1 MAGSK
6 QSTVRLDRDGR
17 LATIWLSCPDGAHTI
32 GEDFPEQL
40 GAALDEVA
48 GDREVRA
55 SLLCGDS
62 KVFCAGA
69 DLNLAERLREPEFG
83 RRWLETQH
91 AALLRLARLR
101 MPVVAAVD
109 RAAFGAG
116 FNLAL
121 ACDFIVASV
130 RASFCQAFVKV
141 GLATDMG
148 SPYLLPRRV
157 GLQRAREL
165 MYTGRTLD
173 AAEAH
178 EIGVVDELV
187 ESDARQR
194 ATELAD
200 ELAEGPPMALEAMK
214 TALGRAF
221 APSLEQVL
229 DDELEVQIPVLRSE
243 DFGEGAT
250 AFKEK
255 RRPKF
260 RGR

>member
-1 MAGSK
+1 MAGPV
-6 QSTVRLDRDGR
+6 QSTVRLEREGPV
-17 LATIWLSCPDGAHTI
+17 ATIWLSCPDGVHTI
-32 GEDFPEQL
+32 GENFPAQL
-40 GAALDEVA
+40 GRALDEL
-48 GDREVRA
+48 GDDHEVRA
-55 SLLCGDS
+55 VLLCGDS

-69 DLNLAERLREPEFG
+69 DLNLVDRLREPEFG

-91 AALLRLARLR
+91 AAVMRLAQLR
-101 MPVVAAVD
+101 MPAVAAVD

-121 ACDFIVASV
+121 ACDFIVASM
-130 RASFCQAFVKV
+130 RATFCQAFVKV

-165 MYTGRTLD
+165 MYLGRTLD
-173 AAEAH
+173 AAEAQK
-178 EIGVVDELV
+178 IGVVDELV

-194 ATELAD
+194 ANELAD
-200 ELAEGPPMALEAMK
+200 ELAKGPPLALEAMK
-214 TALGRAF
+214 STLGRAF

-229 DDELEVQIPVLRSE
+229 GDELEVQIPVLRSE
-243 DFGEGAT
+243 DFGEGAK
-250 AFKEK
+250 AFREK
-255 RRPKF
+255 RRPSF

>member
-1 MAGSK
+1 
-6 QSTVRLDRDGR
+6 VRLERDGR
-17 LATIWLSCPDGAHTI
+17 IATIWLSHPDGAHTI
-32 GEDFPEQL
+32 GEEFPEQL
-40 GAALDEVA
+40 GGVVDEL
-48 GDREVRA
+48 GEDRGVRA
-55 SLLCGDS
+55 ALLCGDS

-69 DLNLAERLREPEFG
+69 DLNLVDRLREPEFG

-91 AALLRLARLR
+91 AAVLKLARLP
-101 MPVVAAVD
+101 MPAVAAVD

-121 ACDFIVASV
+121 ACDFIVASE

-157 GLQRAREL
+157 GMQRAREL

-187 ESDARQR
+187 GSDARQR
-194 ATELAD
+194 AHELAA
-200 ELAEGPPMALEAMK
+200 ELAEGPPRALEAMK
-214 TALGRAF
+214 EALARAV
-221 APSLEQVL
+221 APSFEQAL
-229 DDELEVQIPVLRSE
+229 DDELELQIPVLRSE

-255 RRPKF
+255 RRPTF
-260 RGR
+260 RGC

>member
-1 MAGSK
+1 MAGSG
-6 QSTVRLDRDGR
+6 QSTVRLEREGR
-17 LATIWLSCPDGAHTI
+17 LATIWLSCPGGAHTI
-32 GEDFPEQL
+32 GEEFPEQL
-40 GAALDEVA
+40 GGALEEL
-48 GDREVRA
+48 GDDHEVRA
-55 SLLCGDS
+55 ALLCGDS

-69 DLNLAERLREPEFG
+69 DLNLVERLREPAFG
-83 RRWLETQH
+83 RQWLETQH
-91 AALLRLARLR
+91 AALLKLTQLR
-101 MPVVAAVD
+101 MPVFAAVD

-148 SPYLLPRRV
+148 SPHLLPRRV

-187 ESDARQR
+187 ESDARHR
-194 ATELAD
+194 ASDLAE
-200 ELAEGPPMALEAMK
+200 ELAEGPPLALEAMK
-214 TALGRAF
+214 TALARAF
-221 APSLEQVL
+221 APSLQQVL
-229 DDELEVQIPVLRSE
+229 DDELELQIPVLRSE

-255 RRPKF
+255 RRPTF
-260 RGR
+260 RGG